1 MFMYVYVYNVAL
13 CDNTVR
19 NVALA
24 FCLVSY
30 PVKGNHLLTNDLHF
44 LILSKVLLHI
54 NVNAFCCITL
64 PPLLHHTA
72 TLAASHCHFCCIT
85 LPPLLYHTAT
95 FVVSHC
101 HLCCITLPLFA
112 ASHCH
117 FCCITLPPFTCTL
130 HSFLFPIVFFFV
142 CRATSDHLGHVLS
155 LEGTGPVRPG
165 RCGRHGPAD
174 THQRLHRKQS
184 KRSAGLE
191 ESLGVICD

>member
-101 HLCCITLPLFA
+101 HLCCITLPLLLHHTATFV

-117 FCCITLPPFTCTL
+117 LCCIALPPLLYHTATFVVSHCHLCCITLPPLL
-130 HSFLFPIVFFFV
+130 HHTATFHLHVAQFLVPNCIFF
-142 CRATSDHLGHVLS
+142 CL
-155 LEGTGPVRPG
+155 
-165 RCGRHGPAD
+165 
-174 THQRLHRKQS
+174 
-184 KRSAGLE
+184 
-191 ESLGVICD
+191 